1 LMQQGMAL
9 LDRIGANIDRPYLLA
24 LLAEITAANGQLSQA
39 LAHVTEALGL
49 LRESRSYF
57 YEAELYRLRGALI
70 LKSSGRTAEDE
81 AEANFRQALEI
92 ANKQRA
98 RAFELR
104 AAVSLCR
111 LLQARGMPSD
121 GLRILGTAYA
131 WFTEGAETADL
142 TEARE
147 LISGSIHSSSFAV

>member
-1 LMQQGMAL
+1 M
-9 LDRIGANIDRPYLLA
+9 
-24 LLAEITAANGQLSQA
+24 
-39 LAHVTEALGL
+39 
-49 LRESRSYF
+49 RESRSYF
-57 YEAELYRLRGALI
+57 YEAELHRLRGALI
-70 LKSSGRTAEDE
+70 LKSSGRAAEDE

-92 ANKQRA
+92 ANKQGA
-98 RAFELR
+98 RTLELR

-121 GLRILGTAYA
+121 GLRIIATVYE

-147 LISGSIHSSSFAV
+147 LIAANRFTYPRACFE